1 MNTKSQLQ
9 QQQADID
16 KYAAL
21 LATDKEIIELRTQVT
36 ESAKAQL
43 ENAVITSNDFLI
55 QVNAEDSARQAM
67 ILHELQWLQAQVN
80 YQITS
85 GKL

>member
-1 MNTKSQLQ
+1 LQ
-9 QQQADID
+9 QEQAEID
-16 KYAAL
+16 KYGAL
-21 LATDKEIIELRTQVT
+21 FATDKEIIELRRQIT

-80 YQITS
+80 YQITM